1 MTKQIY
7 VVKRDNRRELLNY
20 EKVNKV
26 LIWATEDINNVSASD
41 VAMNAKLQIY
51 DGITSIEIHKVLIQS
66 AVNMITE
73 ETPNYQYVASK
84 LLNFLLRKEVFNT
97 YNIFP
102 RLKTFI
108 KENAD
113 RGVYDSGILSKY
125 SEREMDK
132 IEQFIKHKR
141 DEDLTYS
148 GIQQL
153 MDKYLVQDR
162 KTGKHYETPQFMYIL
177 IAMTLFANYTKE
189 DKLDKV
195 KRCYEMLSLQK
206 ISLPTPIL
214 AGVRTPNRQ
223 FSSCVLI
230 DVADDLDSIA
240 ASNHAVLKYISNRA
254 GIGLNFRLRAIGS
267 SVNNGEKVHTGV
279 VPFLKM
285 FEASVKSCSQGGIRG
300 GAATAYHPFWH
311 KEIMD
316 ILVLKNNAGNE
327 LSRVRR
333 MDHAIQLCR
342 LFYTRF
348 VKKENITLFSA
359 NDVPELYDAFGYDN
373 DKFEELYL
381 KYENDKNINKI
392 VIPASE
398 IMNLLLQERLETG
411 RIYIMNIDNAN
422 THSGFIDKI
431 SMSNLCTEITLP
443 TSPIYDINSSEGEIA
458 LCCLGA
464 INLGAIKSLDEME
477 EISEYIVR
485 IIDFVIDIQDYPVEA
500 AKKMLK
506 RRSIGVGVTNFAY
519 WLAKNNL
526 NYTDVKSLVE
536 IDRLFEH
543 FQYYLL
549 KASNKLAQEFGK
561 CELFD
566 RTKYS
571 NGLLPID
578 HYNKNVD
585 SLVKRELEL
594 DWKTLRLNIKEF
606 GLRNS
611 VVSAIMPCESSSI
624 VSNST
629 NGIEAPRK
637 LITTKKSKSGGP
649 LPCVVPEIN
658 KLKNKY
664 QFSFDFDNNS
674 MNKIVSVIQKW
685 IDQGISTNHYYDKR
699 MYSDGNI
706 PLSEMA
712 KDLLNFYKWGGKQIY
727 YANSKDYKSDKL
739 EDMIV
744 SEKVINNDELLME
757 LEDYN
762 DTGCESGACHL

>member
-1 MTKQIY
+1 MIKQIY
-7 VVKRDNRRELLNY
+7 VVKRDDRRELLDY
-20 EKVNKV
+20 EKINKV
-26 LIWATEDINNVSASD
+26 LLWATKDITNVSASD
-41 VAMNAKLQIY
+41 VAMNAKLQIF
-51 DGITSIEIHKVLIQS
+51 DGISSADIHRVLIQS

-73 ETPNYQYVASK
+73 ETSNYQYVASK
-84 LLNFLLRKEVFNT
+84 LLNFFLRKEVFNT
-97 YNIFP
+97 YNTFP

-108 KENAD
+108 KENVD
-113 RGVYDSGILSKY
+113 RGIYDGIILKHY

-153 MDKYLVQDR
+153 MDKYLCQDR
-162 KTGKHYETPQFMYIL
+162 KTGKHYETPQFMYML
-177 IAMTLFANYTKE
+177 ISMTLFANYTGE
-189 DKLDKV
+189 DRLDKT
-195 KRCYEMLSLQK
+195 KKCYEMLSLQK

-223 FSSCVLI
+223 FSSCVLV

-240 ASNHAVLKYISNRA
+240 ASNHAVLRYISNRA

-267 SVNNGEKVHTGV
+267 SVNNGEKIHTGV
-279 VPFLKM
+279 IPFLKM
-285 FEASVKSCSQGGIRG
+285 FESAVKSCSQGGIRG
-300 GAATAYHPFWH
+300 GAATSYHAFWH

-333 MDHAIQLCR
+333 MDHSIQLCR

-348 VKKENITLFSA
+348 VKKENITLFSS
-359 NDVPELYDAFGYDN
+359 NDVPDLYKTFGYDN
-373 DKFEELYL
+373 DKFEELYV
-381 KYENDKNINKI
+381 KYENDPTINKTTI
-392 VIPASE
+392 AAGE
-398 IMNLLLQERLETG
+398 IMNLLLQERLENG
-411 RIYIMNIDNAN
+411 RIYIQNLDNAN

-431 SMSNLCTEITLP
+431 SMSNLCCEINLP
-443 TSPIYDINSSEGEIA
+443 TEPIYDINSGEGEIA

-464 INLGAIKSLDEME
+464 VNLGAIKSME
-477 EISEYIVR
+477 ELEELSEYVIRIV
-485 IIDFVIDIQDYPVEA
+485 DFVIEIQDYPVEA

-506 RRSIGVGVTNFAY
+506 RRSIGIGVTNFAY

-526 NYTDVKSLVE
+526 NYTDEKSLFE

-543 FQYYLL
+543 VQFYLL
-549 KASNKLAQEFGK
+549 KASNKLAKEFGK
-561 CELFD
+561 CEYFD

-571 NGLLPID
+571 KGLLPID

-585 SLVKRELEL
+585 TLVKRNYDL
-594 DWKTLRLNIKEF
+594 DWEGLRKDILES

-611 VVSAIMPCESSSI
+611 VVSAIMPCESSSL

-664 QFSFDFDNNS
+664 QFSFEFDNTS
-674 MNKIVSVIQKW
+674 MNKVVSVIQKW
-685 IDQGISTNHYYDKR
+685 IDQGISVNHYYDKR
-699 MYSDGNI
+699 QYSDGNI
-706 PLSEMA
+706 PLSEVA
-712 KDLLNFYKWGGKQIY
+712 KDLLNFYKWGGKQLY

-739 EDMIV
+739 EDMII
-744 SEKVINNDELLME
+744 SEKVISKNDEIVME
-757 LEDYN
+757 EDL
-762 DTGCESGACHL
+762 GCSGGACSI

>member
-1 MTKQIY
+1 MTKQIF
-7 VVKRDNRRELLNY
+7 VVKRDNRRELLDY
-20 EKVNKV
+20 EKINKV
-26 LIWATEDINNVSASD
+26 LVWATEDIAGVSASD
-41 VAMNAKLQIY
+41 VAMNAKLQIF
-51 DGITSIEIHKVLIQS
+51 DGISSIDIHRVLIQS

-97 YNIFP
+97 YNTFP

-113 RGVYDSGILSKY
+113 RGVYDSEVLSKY

-141 DEDLTYS
+141 DEDLTYA

-162 KTGKHYETPQFMYIL
+162 KTGEHYETPQFMYIL
-177 IAMTLFANYTKE
+177 IAMTLFGNYKSDDRLE
-189 DKLDKV
+189 KIK
-195 KRCYEMLSLQK
+195 KCYEMLSLQK

-223 FSSCVLI
+223 FASCVLI

-240 ASNHAVLKYISNRA
+240 ASNHAVLRYISNRA

-285 FEASVKSCSQGGIRG
+285 FESSVKSCSQGGIRG

-348 VKKENITLFSA
+348 IKRENITLFSA
-359 NDVPELYDAFGYDN
+359 NDVPDLYEAFGYDN
-373 DKFEELYL
+373 DKFEELYV
-381 KYENDKNINKI
+381 KYENDKTISKLS
-392 VIPASE
+392 IPASD

-431 SMSNLCTEITLP
+431 NMSNLCTEINLP
-443 TSPIYDINSSEGEIA
+443 TEPIYDINSPEGEIA

-464 INLGAIKSLDEME
+464 INLGAIKSLEEME
-477 EISEYIVR
+477 EISEYVVR

-526 NYTDVKSLVE
+526 NYTDEKSLIE

-549 KASNKLAQEFGK
+549 KASNKLAKEFGK
-561 CELFD
+561 CEYFD

-571 NGLLPID
+571 QGLMPID

-585 SLVKRELEL
+585 TLVKRDLEL
-594 DWKTLRLNIKEF
+594 DWESLRAQIKEH

-611 VVSAIMPCESSSI
+611 VVSAIMPCESSSL

-649 LPCVVPEIN
+649 LPCVVPEMN

-664 QFSFDFDNNS
+664 QFSYEFDNTS
-674 MNKIVSVIQKW
+674 MNKVVSIIQKW
-685 IDQGISTNHYYDKR
+685 IDQGISVNHYYDKR
-699 MYSDGNI
+699 QYSDGNI
-706 PLSEMA
+706 PLSEVA

-739 EDMIV
+739 EDMMV
-744 SEKVINNDELLME
+744 SEKFLNKNEESVME
-757 LEDYN
+757 EDL
-762 DTGCESGACHL
+762 GCSSGACSI

>member
-7 VVKRDNRRELLNY
+7 VVKRDNRRELLDY
-20 EKVNKV
+20 EKINKV
-26 LIWATEDINNVSASD
+26 LEWATEDISGVSASD
-41 VAMNAKLQIY
+41 VAMNAKLQIF
-51 DGITSIEIHKVLIQS
+51 DGISSIDIHRVLIQS
-66 AVNMITE
+66 AVDMITE

-97 YNIFP
+97 YNTFP

-113 RGVYDSGILSKY
+113 RDVYDGGILEKY
-125 SEREMDK
+125 TEREIDK

-162 KTGKHYETPQFMYIL
+162 KTGEHYETPQFMYIL
-177 IAMTLFANYTKE
+177 IAMTLFATYKGE
-189 DKLDKV
+189 DRLEKV

-240 ASNHAVLKYISNRA
+240 ASNHAVLRYISNRA

-267 SVNNGEKVHTGV
+267 SVNNGEKVHTGI

-285 FEASVKSCSQGGIRG
+285 FESSVKSCSQGGIRG
-300 GAATAYHPFWH
+300 GAATAHYPFWH

-333 MDHAIQLCR
+333 MDHSIQLCR

-348 VKKENITLFSA
+348 VKRENITLFSA
-359 NDVPELYDAFGYDN
+359 NDVPDLYEVFGHDN
-373 DKFEELYL
+373 DKFEELYI
-381 KYENDKNINKI
+381 KYENDSTISKTSISA
-392 VIPASE
+392 VE
-398 IMNLLLQERLETG
+398 VMNLLLQERLETG
-411 RIYIMNIDNAN
+411 RIYIQNIDNAN
-422 THSGFIDKI
+422 NHSAFLDKI
-431 SMSNLCTEITLP
+431 NMSNLCQEINLP
-443 TSPIYDINSSEGEIA
+443 TSPIHDINSEDGEIA
-458 LCCLGA
+458 LCVLA
-464 INLGAIKSLDEME
+464 AFNLGAIKSLEELEEMA
-477 EISEYIVR
+477 EYAVR
-485 IIDFVIDIQDYPVEA
+485 ILDFVIDLQDYPVA
-500 AKKMLK
+500 AARKMIK

-526 NYTDVKSLVE
+526 SYTDDKSLIE

-543 FQYYLL
+543 VQYYLL
-549 KASNKLAQEFGK
+549 KASNKLAKEFGA
-561 CELFD
+561 CEYFD

-571 NGLLPID
+571 KGLLPID
-578 HYNKNVD
+578 HYAKAVD
-585 SLVKRELEL
+585 TLVKRDLEL
-594 DWKTLRLNIKEF
+594 DWEGLRTDILEF

-611 VVSAIMPCESSSI
+611 TVSAQMPTESSAVVSNA
-624 VSNST
+624 T
-629 NGIEAPRK
+629 NGIEGPRK

-649 LPCVVPEIN
+649 LPCVVPEIS

-664 QFSFDFDNNS
+664 QFSYEFDNTS
-674 MNKIVSVIQKW
+674 MNKVVAIIQKW
-685 IDQGISTNHYYDKR
+685 FDQGISVNHYYDKR
-699 MYSDGNI
+699 QYSDGNI
-706 PLSEMA
+706 PLSEVA

-739 EDMIV
+739 EDMII
-744 SEKVINNDELLME
+744 SEKVISKNDETVIVDE
-757 LEDYN
+757 I
-762 DTGCESGACHL
+762 GCEGGACAI